1 MKALRKIGV
10 FALLLLLMMA
20 LVACGGG
27 EGTEGEG
34 EEGATPEQSTEKLLV
49 GCDTSFMP
57 FEYLNQET
65 GEYEGFDIDLWDEI
79 MNELG
84 MEYEL
89 QPMDFNG
96 LIPALQ
102 SGSIDAAVAA
112 MTISDERWEKVDFSI
127 PYYDAGLLVLVRA
140 DEEGIQSVEDLPG
153 KVVATKTGTTSY
165 DYATAI
171 EGVEKVVPFPNI
183 DSAYMELVN
192 QGADAVLFDSPNILN
207 YAATKGEGKVKPVGE
222 ILQAEQ
228 YGIPFPKDS
237 ELTEQVNE
245 ALEAMF
251 EDGRYVEIYKKWFGK
266 EPDKLPEG

>member
-1 MKALRKIGV
+1 MKSFKRFGI
-10 FALLLLLMMA
+10 FALLLLLMVT

-27 EGTEGEG
+27 EAEGEG
-34 EEGATPEQSTEKLLV
+34 EEGAPAESGEKLLV

-57 FEYLNQET
+57 FEYLNQDT
-65 GEYEGFDIDLWDEI
+65 GEYEGFDIDMWAEI
-79 MNELG
+79 MKELD
-84 MEYEL
+84 MDYEL

-102 SGSIDAAVAA
+102 SGSIDTAIAA
-112 MTISDERWEKVDFSI
+112 MTISEERREKVDFSI

-140 DEEGIQSVEDLPG
+140 DEEAIKSVEDLPG

-165 DYATAI
+165 DYASNI
-171 EGVEKVVPFPNI
+171 EGVKEIVPFPNI

-222 ILQAEQ
+222 ILKAEQ
-228 YGIPFPKDS
+228 YGIAFPKNS
-237 ELTEQVNE
+237 ELTAQVDE
-245 ALEAMF
+245 ALQAMF
-251 EDGRYVEIYKKWFGK
+251 EDGRYVEIYKKWFGQ
-266 EPDKLPEG
+266 EPDKLPEA